1 MAGIPE
7 TGNRVNTSLIHA
19 TRTSTARLTAGG
31 VVAAMRPRQWLK
43 NLLVFGAP
51 AAAGM
56 LTEPR
61 VIADAFLA
69 FVAFTLAASGT
80 YLINDTIDAPVDR
93 LHPTKRHRPIAAGVL
108 SGRLAVLFG
117 VMLFGSAMLPAALI
131 GRDDFTTILV
141 VYVLMSVSYSLWL
154 KRIAVVDLV
163 VVAAGFGLRAV
174 GGAFAIAV
182 PLSQW
187 FLIVSFFGAL
197 FVVAGKRFGEQ
208 RSLGTDAV
216 RHRLTLSEYA
226 DGYTQHV
233 MTLSSGITLVGYGLW
248 AYDHGFQSAS
258 WFLASLMFL
267 VMTLLRFSLLV
278 HTGASDDPVEIIWRD
293 RPLRVLTL
301 IFLTLV
307 ITGIEIS

>member
-1 MAGIPE
+1 VEILDPGD
-7 TGNRVNTSLIHA
+7 RVNTSLTHA
-19 TRTSTARLTAGG
+19 TQVSTARLTAVG
-31 VVAAMRPRQWLK
+31 VISTMRPRQWLK

-56 LTEPR
+56 LLEPD
-61 VIADAFLA
+61 VIVDATLA
-69 FVAFTLAASGT
+69 FIAFTLAASGT

-93 LHPTKRHRPIAAGVL
+93 LHPTKRLRPIAAGL
-108 SGRLAVLFG
+108 LPGRVAVLFG
-117 VMLFGSAMLPAALI
+117 ILLFGSAMLPAAMI
-131 GRDDFTTILV
+131 DREGFTTILV
-141 VYVLMSVSYSLWL
+141 AYIVMSVSYTLWL

-174 GGAFAIAV
+174 GGAFAIDV

-208 RSLGTDAV
+208 KSLGTDAV
-216 RHRLTLSEYA
+216 RHRLTLSEYV

-248 AYDHGFQSAS
+248 AHDHGFLAES

-278 HTGASDDPVEIIWRD
+278 HTGASDDPVEIVWKD

-301 IFLTLV
+301 IFLALMV
-307 ITGIEIS
+307 TGIEVS